1 VTKPVVLTDGALA
14 DIEEIGDYIKRDNPE
29 RAATFVVELRERCEA
44 VGDNPTAARLR
55 PKWGKGVRAVLH
67 GDYVVA
73 YRDEP
78 DEVVI
83 LRVVHGARDIDRL
96 LS

>member
-1 VTKPVVLTDGALA
+1 VTKPVFVTDEAYT
-14 DIEEIGDYIKRDNPE
+14 DIEEIGAYIERDNRA
-29 RAATFVVELRERCEA
+29 RAATFVVELKQRCIA
-44 VGDNPTAARLR
+44 IGSNPQAARPR
-55 PKWGKGVRAVLH
+55 PKWGKGVRAVVY
-67 GDYVVA
+67 GNYIIA

-83 LRVVHGARDIDRL
+83 LRVIHGARDIDRL